1 MLHAVTV
8 EKPAAK
14 TGTVPQEG
22 CPPEPDEPKPESI
35 GSIADRWKREREE
48 REERQLQ
55 SESSRA
61 TAPAKHEGA
70 QRASQHKLEEIT
82 HTSNSE
88 PLLRVLV
95 VGPGSGMRGDNR
107 YDSKPR
113 RFDAARGKF
122 TLVCP
127 DMIDDMG
134 VDQLP
139 GCVAIIEA
147 AIAGER
153 DAHRP
158 PQALGSGYQ
167 PGVADRYKYSGPP
180 VSYQWIYII

>member
-1 MLHAVTV
+1 VLHAVTV

-82 HTSNSE
+82 HTSNFGTAAASAGG
-88 PLLRVLV
+88 R
-95 VGPGSGMRGDNR
+95 
-107 YDSKPR
+107 PR
-113 RFDAARGKF
+113 FGHARRQS
-122 TLVCP
+122 V
-127 DMIDDMG
+127 
-134 VDQLP
+134 
-139 GCVAIIEA
+139 
-147 AIAGER
+147 
-153 DAHRP
+153 
-158 PQALGSGYQ
+158 
-167 PGVADRYKYSGPP
+167 
-180 VSYQWIYII
+180 